1 MASKVALFESSQE
14 RNHLNGFAQSHLV
27 SDNPPSLLAVKFPEP
42 LHTSLL
48 VPEREGRRGGRREER
63 IEREGAGGRER
74 EGGSGREGEGRRK

>member
-1 MASKVALFESSQE
+1 MAAKVALFESSQE

-48 VPEREGRRGGRREER
+48 VPEREGRRGGRRK
-63 IEREGAGGRER
+63 GGLR
-74 EGGSGREGEGRRK
+74 GREGEGRRKQDGGSGEEGT